1 MCFVL
6 GTDVVVDN
14 GVLVSLSVGP
24 CDSVV
29 DVYVFVVCVCSL
41 DVDSCVRTLLSNVVL
56 FI

>member
-24 CDSVV
+24 CDSMV

-41 DVDSCVRTLLSNVVL
+41 DVDVCVRTLLSNIVV
-56 FI
+56 

>member
-24 CDSVV
+24 WDSMV
-29 DVYVFVVCVCSL
+29 DVYVFVVCVCSF
-41 DVDSCVRTLLSNVVL
+41 DVESCVRTLLSNVVL
-56 FI
+56 

>member
-14 GVLVSLSVGP
+14 GVLVTLSVGP

-29 DVYVFVVCVCSL
+29 DVYVCVACVCSL
-41 DVDSCVRTLLSNVVL
+41 DVDSCVRTLLSNVVV
-56 FI
+56 

>member
-24 CDSVV
+24 CVLVV

-41 DVDSCVRTLLSNVVL
+41 DVDSSVRTLLSNVVL
-56 FI
+56 